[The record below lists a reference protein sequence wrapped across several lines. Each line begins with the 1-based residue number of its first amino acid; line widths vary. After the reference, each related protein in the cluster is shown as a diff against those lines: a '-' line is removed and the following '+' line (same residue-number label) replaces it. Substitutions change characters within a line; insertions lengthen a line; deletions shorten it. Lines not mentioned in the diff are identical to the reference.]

1 MSTVGAGSACRTRG
15 RRQASGGGPNNAAA
29 PSMAQPA
36 KQQCGK
42 APLCCCASC
51 VTPPSASSVIT
62 RGPLAVQM
70 MVVAPG
76 AAPGPGKAAEAISAW
91 NTNRNAAANAVHRLP
106 VLAPVCIR
114 IPSKA
119 PMVARRIRSKRRV
132 EPCRTLGSAPT
143 AAADARA

>member
-1 MSTVGAGSACRTRG
+1 MSMVGAGSACRTGG
-15 RRQASGGGPNNAAA
+15 RRQASGSGPGIAAP

-51 VTPPSASSVIT
+51 VTPPSVSSVTT

-76 AAPGPGKAAEAISAW
+76 VVPGPGSAAEAINAW
-91 NTNRNAAANAVHRLP
+91 KTNRNTAANAVHRLP
-106 VLAPVCIR
+106 VSASVCIR

-119 PMVARRIRSKRRV
+119 PMVARGIRPKRRAQ
-132 EPCRTLGSAPT
+132 PCRTLGKASLAVT
-143 AAADARA
+143 VARA